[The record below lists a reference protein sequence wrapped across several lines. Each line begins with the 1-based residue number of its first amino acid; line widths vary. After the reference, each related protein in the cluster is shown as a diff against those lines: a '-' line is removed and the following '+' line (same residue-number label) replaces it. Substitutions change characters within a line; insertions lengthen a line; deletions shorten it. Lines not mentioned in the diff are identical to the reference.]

1 METPKSIRMG
11 LRVSDNQRY
20 LTYENG
26 EPFFYLGDT
35 AWELFHR
42 LTREEADFYL
52 ETRAAQ
58 SFTVIQAVVLAE
70 HEYARP
76 NPYGDLPLQAN
87 DPTQPNEAY
96 FQHMDYIVD
105 RAAALGLTIGML
117 PTWGD
122 KWNQKWG
129 QGPEI
134 FTPANAHAFGVYLGQ
149 RYREKPIIWILGGD
163 RPVDGEEHAAI
174 IRAMAAG
181 LKEGDGGRHL
191 RTFHPPGGQ
200 TSSQYFHAEDWL
212 DFNMYQTGHARNRDC
227 YHLIAAEYA
236 LAPVKPCMD
245 AEPGYEDHP
254 NGFKVENGY
263 LDAYDVRKAAYWDL
277 FAGAHGHTYGCHD
290 IWQFLDTDRFPPVT
304 FARTPWREAIHLPGA
319 AQMQW
324 VRKLIQSRP
333 FLSRIPDQSL
343 ILSEVGMDGDHVQ
356 ATRSEDGEYAFVYFP
371 SGKPVTVDLRLLSG
385 STIAASW
392 SDPRTGEATAIG
404 EFPQGQTE
412 EFTPPVSGEDWVLT
426 LDDIAQEFGPPGH

>member
-1 METPKSIRMG
+1 MTMG
-11 LRVSDNQRY
+11 LRVSDNRRY

-26 EPFFYLGDT
+26 EPFIYLGDT

-42 LTREEADFYL
+42 LPREEADFYL
-52 ETRAAQ
+52 ETRANQ
-58 SFTVIQAVVLAE
+58 GFTVIQAVVLAE

-76 NPYGDLPLQAN
+76 NPYGDLPLHAN

-96 FQHMDYIVD
+96 FQHVDYIVD

-134 FTPANAHAFGVYLGQ
+134 FTPENAHVFGVYLGQ

-163 RPVDGEEHAAI
+163 RPIDREEHAAI
-174 IRAMAAG
+174 IRAMAVG

-236 LAPVKPCMD
+236 LTPVKPCMD

-263 LDAYDVRKAAYWDL
+263 LDAYDVRKAAYWI
-277 FAGAHGHTYGCHD
+277 CS
-290 IWQFLDTDRFPPVT
+290 R
-304 FARTPWREAIHLPGA
+304 ARTATPMA
-319 AQMQW
+319 A
-324 VRKLIQSRP
+324 
-333 FLSRIPDQSL
+333 
-343 ILSEVGMDGDHVQ
+343 
-356 ATRSEDGEYAFVYFP
+356 T
-371 SGKPVTVDLRLLSG
+371 TSG
-385 STIAASW
+385 SSSIPIVFHRSPSRERRGGRRSTCPA
-392 SDPRTGEATAIG
+392 RRRC
-404 EFPQGQTE
+404 
-412 EFTPPVSGEDWVLT
+412 SG
-426 LDDIAQEFGPPGH
+426 